1 MDKSVINEIF
11 EFDFNLPI
19 RNINIGK
26 GKEFETINEALN
38 SIKEKARVNLIIN
51 GGVYNE
57 NVIID
62 MPYIS
67 IINNSSED
75 VVIIYDRAN
84 GHIEKEKSFGTDKT
98 ATFTLTEN
106 AKQFYA
112 KNITFVN
119 SYNIDDLNRKQVQA
133 VAFQSLA
140 DMVFLEN
147 CKFIARQDTLYLRG
161 ASKGQFEKTAKN
173 ARVYLKKCYVEGTV
187 DFIFGDATAYF
198 DKCKLKMVYNKN
210 GGHFT
215 APNTTI
221 YNIGFVFSECELI
234 VDDKFSLKD
243 CLKIDLGRPWQCD
256 KDYPNYASNSVF
268 INCKMPNILL
278 DKGFSKWDKN
288 TVENK
293 IRFIEY
299 GDYNLDSRADF
310 VKIINKEQAEKFSL
324 KNVFRK
330 KNECVKAADIT
341 LDRYII
347 ELPLCEECKLNAI
360 SLPINCID
368 EIEFVSL
375 NEKVA
380 SVDKNGKIKALSEG
394 KTKIFAINKYG
405 LSSYASLYVTPKRTE
420 IPKIKNISIKRE
432 ENVLKAV
439 YDYENQND
447 NVIDKAKI
455 RWSYIIDKNNEKF
468 IIKEGVG
475 EHFLCYEIRDYD
487 FGGKICIDV
496 YPATKTTYNEYGK
509 GISYIYNLDG
519 ENSLDIYRTN
529 FCDKE
534 NWNFEKEWVYLEKDN
549 NKFITG
555 NCKNDEPCRL
565 TYKNNIFDFYFN
577 GRFRFNPERK
587 GLTSEGYF
595 NIYFNFEKD
604 NYYLLKIDRGSN
616 TKSLKLYL
624 YKNNEVIDKDET
636 SLKNNICQNA
646 GENNPYFKVEI
657 IKKSNLIEV
666 YFYIEGNNK
675 YLSKLSFFDKNSLKS
690 GNLVFETNGDDKV
703 VLIDNIT
710 IKNMR

>member
-324 KNVFRK
+324 KNVFGK

>member
-666 YFYIEGNNK
+666 YFYIEVNNK

>member
-221 YNIGFVFSECELI
+221 YNIGFVFNECEFI

-299 GDYNLDSRADF
+299 GEYNLDSRADF

-324 KNVFRK
+324 KNVFGK

-360 SLPINCID
+360 SLPLNCID

-380 SVDKNGKIKALSEG
+380 SVDKDGKIKALSEG
-394 KTKIFAINKYG
+394 KTKIFAVNKYG
-405 LSSYASLYVTPKRTE
+405 LSSYANLYVTSKRTE

-455 RWSYIIDKNNEKF
+455 RWSYIDKNNEKF

-475 EHFLCYEIRDYD
+475 EHFLSYEIRDYD

-509 GISYIYNLDG
+509 VISYIYNLDG

>member
-38 SIKEKARVNLIIN
+38 SIKEKARVNLIID

-324 KNVFRK
+324 KNVFGK

-405 LSSYASLYVTPKRTE
+405 LSSYASLYVTPKRTK